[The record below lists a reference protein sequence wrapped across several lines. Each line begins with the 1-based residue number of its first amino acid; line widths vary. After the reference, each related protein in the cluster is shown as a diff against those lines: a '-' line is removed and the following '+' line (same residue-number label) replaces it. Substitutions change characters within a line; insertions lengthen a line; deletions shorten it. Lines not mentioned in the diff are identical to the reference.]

1 MRRTTVLIADD
12 HAVVREGVVALLKAH
27 DFEVIGAVDDGE
39 QLVEAAGRLRPDIIV
54 ADLSMPGMSGLHA
67 LVRLKAESVVSKV
80 IVLTMHDDAT
90 LAARAMRAG
99 AAGFLVK
106 TSAGE
111 ELVTAIHQVLQGR
124 IYLAPAVT
132 KPVLEQLAASPS
144 ESEPR
149 LSARQLDVLRLILE
163 GRRMKE
169 IAEALQLS
177 TRTVE
182 THKYQIMAILGVSS
196 TAELVRYALEHRL
209 ILE

>member
-12 HAVVREGVVALLKAH
+12 HAIVREGVVALLKAH